1 MIKGVKQTAEYGDN
15 IDKMSQKMGMSA
27 QAYQEW
33 DFIMQHNGTT
43 IESMKAS
50 MKTLANAAENNNDA
64 FKRLGITQE
73 QMASMSQE
81 ELFGATI
88 KGLQNVT
95 DTTERTYLAGQLLG
109 RGATELGALLNMS
122 AEETEEMRKQVH
134 DLGGVMSDEAVK
146 NAAAF
151 QDSLQNLKTAF
162 GGIKRGIT
170 SDFMPSITTVMDG
183 LSAIFS
189 GDDSGLGKV
198 NKGVKEFVDNLN
210 KKIPQIMKV
219 GKSIVKGLGDAIIDN
234 LPLLVSTAADIILA
248 LVDFII
254 DNMPEIIEAAFII
267 ITQLAIGLIKAL
279 PELIKKI
286 PEIIKA
292 IAEGLKD
299 GKKEILQAL
308 KELIVK
314 PINEKW
320 DEVKKNTKE
329 KWEGIKKD
337 IKGKIQEIKDNTI
350 GKIVELKNN
359 ALQKFDD
366 FKTGVK
372 EKFEA
377 IKKKITEPV
386 KEAKDKVK
394 GFIGD
399 IKEFFDGLKISLPH
413 INLPHFKVT
422 YSETGGKLWKAL
434 GFDGKPSLSV
444 DWYAKAM
451 NNAMLLDSPTIFGMA
466 NGKYLGAGEAGQEVV
481 AGSDTLMAMI
491 KGAVAETI
499 NSGAIVGLL
508 SDIAV
513 NTGAQTS
520 ININDREFGRLVKG
534 VV

>member
-1 MIKGVKQTAEYGDN
+1 MTATAAAVGAVSTAMIKGVKQTAEYGDN

-43 IESMKAS
+43 IEGMKAS

-64 FKRLGITQE
+64 FQKLGITQE

-109 RGATELGALLNMS
+109 RGATELGPLLNMT
-122 AEETEEMRKQVH
+122 AEETEAMRQQVH
-134 DLGGVMSDEAVK
+134 DLGGVMSDTAVK

-151 QDSLQNLKTAF
+151 QDSLQNLQTAF

-219 GKSIVKGLGDAIIDN
+219 GKSIVKGLGDAIIQN
-234 LPLLVSTAADIILA
+234 LPMLVKTATDIIIS

-254 DNMPEIIEAAFII
+254 DNLPEIIEAAFMIV
-267 ITQLAIGLIKAL
+267 TQLTTGIIAAL
-279 PELIKKI
+279 PSLIAKA

-292 IAEGLKD
+292 IIKGMSKAYKDLFNAAKELVKMFADKFGEVKDKAAEKMQQMKD
-299 GKKEILQAL
+299 NVLSKIDAL
-308 KELIVK
+308 KQGVSDK
-314 PINEKW
+314 FNA
-320 DEVKKNTKE
+320 
-329 KWEGIKKD
+329 
-337 IKGKIQEIKDNTI
+337 IKDR
-350 GKIVELKNN
+350 IVTPIQN
-359 ALQKFDD
+359 
-366 FKTGVK
+366 
-372 EKFEA
+372 
-377 IKKKITEPV
+377 
-386 KEAKDKVK
+386 AKDKIK
-394 GFIGD
+394 GFVD
-399 IKEFFDGLKISLPH
+399 NIKSFFSNLHISLPH
-413 INLPHFKVT
+413 IKMPHFKV
-422 YSETGGKLWKAL
+422 SGKFSLNP
-434 GFDGKPSLSV
+434 PSVPSIGV

-491 KGAVAETI
+491 KGAVADTI

-520 ININDREFGRLVKG
+520 ININSREFGRLVKG